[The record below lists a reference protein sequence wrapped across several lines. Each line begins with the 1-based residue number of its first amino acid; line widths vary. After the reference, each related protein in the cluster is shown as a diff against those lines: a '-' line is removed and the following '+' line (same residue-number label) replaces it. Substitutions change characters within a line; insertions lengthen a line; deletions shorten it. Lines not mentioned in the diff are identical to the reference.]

1 MKTRFILGSALAAV
15 LLMWGGTGKVMA
27 QKNIDKMAAEL
38 EKRDDVAINS
48 VTKRDPKTRK
58 VVKVVKSF
66 SLKDENIGARLIEA
80 FEKDEEYAETA
91 IKDMPKGRG
100 KAQKANFT
108 FIYKTDNEKRTYTL
122 NVKESGSVSMTVII
136 SPMKDGQEVG
146 SVVLDPEYW
155 DSFNEQMAELG
166 NNLRDSGIE
175 VRQMSR
181 EEMEGIIDKENERV
195 RRFFALLD
203 DMEKKVERLARD
215 NRPPFNGE
223 RFLTDRELSGMLKI
237 SRRCLQDYRDQ
248 GRIPYIQLGGKI
260 LYRQSDI
267 ERLLEENYHPALV

>member
-1 MKTRFILGSALAAV
+1 MVYVGIRRK
-15 LLMWGGTGKVMA
+15 
-27 QKNIDKMAAEL
+27 
-38 EKRDDVAINS
+38 EK
-48 VTKRDPKTRK
+48 
-58 VVKVVKSF
+58 
-66 SLKDENIGARLIEA
+66 
-80 FEKDEEYAETA
+80 
-91 IKDMPKGRG
+91 
-100 KAQKANFT
+100 
-108 FIYKTDNEKRTYTL
+108 
-122 NVKESGSVSMTVII
+122 
-136 SPMKDGQEVG
+136 
-146 SVVLDPEYW
+146 
-155 DSFNEQMAELG
+155 
-166 NNLRDSGIE
+166 E
-175 VRQMSR
+175 VRER
-181 EEMEGIIDKENERV
+181 RKNGNLKRAEEREGIIDKENERV